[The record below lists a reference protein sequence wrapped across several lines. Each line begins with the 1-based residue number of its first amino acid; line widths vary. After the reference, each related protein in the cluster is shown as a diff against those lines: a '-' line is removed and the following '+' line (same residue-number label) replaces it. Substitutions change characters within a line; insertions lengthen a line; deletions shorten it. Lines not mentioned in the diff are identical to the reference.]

1 MKVSILLP
9 LAALTLFAGCATETP
24 TPPPTGGRPPTGQP
38 KMREALAQLQI
49 AREDLQKAE
58 PNKGGH
64 REKALQL
71 VNEAINQVQA
81 GASYAAGH

>member
-1 MKVSILLP
+1 MHHRNTYSP
-9 LAALTLFAGCATETP
+9 ADRRPAA
-24 TPPPTGGRPPTGQP
+24 TGQP
-38 KMREALAQLQI
+38 KTRKALAQLQI
-49 AREDLQKAE
+49 AREDLQNAE

-64 REKALQL
+64 REEALQL

>member
-1 MKVSILLP
+1 MKASILLP

-24 TPPPTGGRPPTGQP
+24 TPPPTSGRPPAGQP
-38 KMREALAQLQI
+38 KMQEALAQLQI

-58 PNKGGH
+58 ANKGGH
-64 REKALQL
+64 REKALEL

-81 GASYAAGH
+81 GESYAAGH

>member
-1 MKVSILLP
+1 MKASILLP
-9 LAALTLFAGCATETP
+9 LAALTLFAGCASETP
-24 TPPPTGGRPPTGQP
+24 TPPPTAVRPPTGQP

-58 PNKGGH
+58 ANKGGH

>member
-1 MKVSILLP
+1 
-9 LAALTLFAGCATETP
+9 
-24 TPPPTGGRPPTGQP
+24 
-38 KMREALAQLQI
+38 MREALVQLQI

-58 PNKGGH
+58 ANKGGH

-81 GASYAAGH
+81 GASYSAGH

>member
-1 MKVSILLP
+1 MKASILLP
-9 LAALTLFAGCATETP
+9 LAALTFFAGCATETP
-24 TPPPTGGRPPTGQP
+24 TRPPTAGRPGQP
-38 KMREALAQLQI
+38 KMQEALAQLRI

-58 PNKGGH
+58 ANKGGH

>member
-1 MKVSILLP
+1 MKASILLP
-9 LAALTLFAGCATETP
+9 LAALTLFAGCTTETP
-24 TPPPTGGRPPTGQP
+24 APPPTGQP
-38 KMREALAQLQI
+38 KMQEALAQLQI

-58 PNKGGH
+58 ANKGGH